1 MFKHVRT
8 LWRLFD
14 QIDIGSAE
22 IIYLQ
27 FIRIPVNRREE
38 IIANMLQVFLRTLY
52 PPAGIIEH
60 QDSLV
65 RIYCSNHPVVDIFF
79 LFLMECAVS
88 VQLFF
93 SAGDCLWPFEAFSG
107 CYPHYGCHKEM
118 YSRKRRRYPAMG
130 NELHKTVLRYGSC
143 PWWTFQCSPVVQH
156 PDMVLNRLLP

>member
-1 MFKHVRT
+1 MRT
-8 LWRLFD
+8 LQGWLLPVFMLPMAVYAQEATVKEVHDAPAVR
-14 QIDIGSAE
+14 GS
-22 IIYLQ
+22 
-27 FIRIPVNRREE
+27 

-93 SAGDCLWPFEAFSG
+93 QQGIVFGLLKHSLDAIHIMDAIRRCILVNEGDIPQWEMSCTRQSSVMGHVLDEPFNV
-107 CYPHYGCHKEM
+107 PRL
-118 YSRKRRRYPAMG
+118 YSTLIWY
-130 NELHKTVLRYGSC
+130 
-143 PWWTFQCSPVVQH
+143 
-156 PDMVLNRLLP
+156 

>member
-1 MFKHVRT
+1 M
-8 LWRLFD
+8 
-14 QIDIGSAE
+14 
-22 IIYLQ
+22 Q

-93 SAGDCLWPFEAFSG
+93 QQGIVFGLLKHSLDAIHIMDAIRRCILVNEGDN
-107 CYPHYGCHKEM
+107 
-118 YSRKRRRYPAMG
+118 PAMG

-143 PWWTFQCSPVVQH
+143 P
-156 PDMVLNRLLP
+156 